1 MRYERAMA
9 QMLGARTGA
18 LAYAGFR
25 PCVLTPAW
33 LSGSSRRG
41 RVSRNWIAP
50 GAGPRQPSGLRG
62 AWSAVA
68 GLPSGARHGRP
79 FVWRRGRH
87 CLSVPLPGRVRRRP
101 PAPIPWKGA
110 VRLVTRYQ
118 RRWVISSRLP
128 ANLPRL
134 CAFVAARRG
143 FCGANKR
150 EGKPNGHTG
159 SRCLSFVPAIKIPI

>member
-1 MRYERAMA
+1 MA

-25 PCVLTPAW
+25 PRVLTPAW
-33 LSGSSRRG
+33 LAGSSRRG
-41 RVSRNWIAP
+41 RVSRNWIAL

-68 GLPSGARHGRP
+68 GSPSGARHGRP
-79 FVWRRGRH
+79 VI
-87 CLSVPLPGRVRRRP
+87 PL
-101 PAPIPWKGA
+101 AGA

-134 CAFVAARRG
+134 CALVAARRG
-143 FCGANKR
+143 FCELR
-150 EGKPNGHTG
+150 D
-159 SRCLSFVPAIKIPI
+159 